1 VIISVSSQARILL
14 ASLYGGLILG
24 IFFDVY
30 RLIRNGLQ
38 FNKLTTIIGDIC
50 FWAVGLTVSLV
61 VIYESSSGLVR
72 FYQILG
78 FAAGMAMYLKVLSR
92 YVNGVLNIIFRSI
105 RNMLYF
111 IFMVIKIPFI
121 ILSNLLWKPYD
132 KSKAWLAKILAGVF
146 GETRKY
152 LKLFTSKK

>member
-1 VIISVSSQARILL
+1 MIISVSSQARILL

-24 IFFDVY
+24 IFFDIY

-50 FWAVGLTVSLV
+50 FWAVGLTVSLA
-61 VIYESSSGLVR
+61 VIYESSSGLIR

-78 FAAGMAMYLKVLSR
+78 FAAGMAIYLKVLSR
-92 YVNGVLNIIFRSI
+92 HVNHILNIIFRSM
-105 RNMLYF
+105 RNMLYS

-132 KSKAWLAKILAGVF
+132 KSKVWLGKISAGVL
-146 GETRKY
+146 GESRKY
-152 LKLFTSKK
+152 LKLFRNKK